1 MVGFS
6 RLKIGIVL
14 IGLMLLICFDVSIR
28 AQKTVDKT
36 VATVSDGF
44 QTELITLS
52 DLRWQMALQPGT
64 RLNPASSDDLNLA
77 LQKMIDERLFALE
90 AKRVHR
96 NAVSDNEIAVKIKE
110 ILAFFPTSGEFES
123 RLREVGFSS
132 VNDENFIRL
141 ISDRIAIEKFID
153 FRFAS
158 FIVITPKDEEAYYR
172 NTFVA
177 DFRRR
182 FPGLLMP
189 TLDEKRT
196 EINSILRQERIAAD
210 IVVFLDDAKRR
221 VSVVVLS
228 PV

>member
-1 MVGFS
+1 
-6 RLKIGIVL
+6 
-14 IGLMLLICFDVSIR
+14 MLLICFDVSIR